1 MFDYDLYLV
10 QKVDSSEAE
19 TTEDENVAVDS
30 ARNSFS
36 QALKGNEMVHNVNNS
51 RRSRLCLFIDFSFL
65 IRMSRQKVK
74 I

>member
-1 MFDYDLYLV
+1 MAL
-10 QKVDSSEAE
+10 
-19 TTEDENVAVDS
+19 DS

-36 QALKGNEMVHNVNNS
+36 QALKGNELVHNVKNP
-51 RRSRLCLFIDFSFL
+51 RRTQLCLFIDFSFL